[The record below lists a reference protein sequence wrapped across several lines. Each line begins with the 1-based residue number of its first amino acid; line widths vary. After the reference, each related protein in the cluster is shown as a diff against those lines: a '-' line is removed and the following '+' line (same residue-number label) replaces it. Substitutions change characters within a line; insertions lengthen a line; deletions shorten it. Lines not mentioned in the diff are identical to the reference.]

1 MDKNIVKEFFNKQAA
16 DWDSHSV
23 RNEDIIS
30 EIMENCHFEEG
41 MTVLDIAC
49 GTGVL
54 FQDYI
59 DRGAEYIAGV
69 DMSEEMVKIAQEK
82 FPDVDVMCTDGERL
96 DLGEAFDL
104 VMVYNAYAHFND
116 PEGLMDTL
124 VRSVKPGGRVSIA
137 NDTGREELNKYHEE
151 KAALVS
157 KQLPEAA
164 QLAAMLEPYFT
175 METVID
181 DGRMYQV
188 VGVRKNRR
196 YEENK
201 IFTSA
206 QQAELGTKKV
216 AVVGCGGLGG
226 YAIEMLA
233 RTGVGHIVICD
244 GDTFCESNLNRQIL
258 CTEGSMG
265 LPKVLMADS
274 RLAVVNSTI
283 QMTAYQNFLDENNGA
298 QILEGCDV
306 VIDALDSVSGK
317 LMLQKVCKELE
328 IPMVH
333 GAIDGWFGQVTT
345 IMPGNDTLSVIYKE
359 GAEVSGEGGSPAF
372 TPAVVAGMQVSEA
385 LKVLLGSEDI
395 LMRKIM
401 YIDLLSN
408 AAEKVEL

>member
-1 MDKNIVKEFFNKQAA
+1 MDKNIVKEFFNKQAE
-16 DWDSHSV
+16 DWDSRCV
-23 RNEDIIS
+23 RKEDILS
-30 EIMENCHFEEG
+30 DIMANCHFEEG

-59 DRGAEYIAGV
+59 DRGAEYIAAV

-82 FPDVDVMCTDGERL
+82 FPDADVMCTDGERL

-124 VRSVKPGGRVSIA
+124 IRSTKPGGRVSIA
-137 NDTGREELNKYHEE
+137 NDLGREALNRHHEE

-157 KQLPEAA
+157 KQLPEAKE
-164 QLAAMLEPYFT
+164 LAAMLEPYFT
-175 METVID
+175 IETVID
-181 DGRMYQV
+181 DERMYQV

-196 YEENK
+196 YEENR
-201 IFTSA
+201 IFTAA
-206 QQAELGTKKV
+206 QQTELGNKKA

-233 RTGVGHIVICD
+233 RTGVGHIVCCD
-244 GDTFCESNLNRQIL
+244 GDNFCESNLNRQIL

-283 QMTAYQNFLDENNGA
+283 QMTAYQNYLDENNGA

-306 VIDALDSVSGK
+306 VIDALDSPKSK
-317 LMLQKVCKELE
+317 LMLQKVCKDLG

-345 IMPGNDTLSVIYKE
+345 IIPGSDTLNDVYKE
-359 GAEVSGEGGSPAF
+359 AEASSEGGNTSF

-385 LKVLLGSEDI
+385 LKVLTGNKEI
-395 LMRKIM
+395 LDRKVL
-401 YIDLLSN
+401 YIDLLTN
-408 AAEKVEL
+408 ETKKVEL

>member
-1 MDKNIVKEFFNKQAA
+1 MDKNVVKEFFNKQAA

-23 RNEDIIS
+23 RNEEIIS
-30 EIMENCHFEEG
+30 EIMANCRFEEG

-59 DRGAEYIAGV
+59 DRGAEYIAAV

-116 PEGLMDTL
+116 PDGLMDTL
-124 VRSVKPGGRVSIA
+124 IRSVKPGGRVSIA
-137 NDTGREELNKYHEE
+137 NDCGRVFLNKHHEE
-151 KAALVS
+151 KAAIVS

-164 QLAAMLEPYFT
+164 EVAAMLEPYFT
-175 METVID
+175 IETVID
-181 DGRMYQV
+181 DERMYQI

-196 YEENK
+196 YEENR
-201 IFTSA
+201 IFTA
-206 QQAELGTKKV
+206 EQQAYIGTKKV
-216 AVVGCGGLGG
+216 GVAGCGGLGG

-233 RTGVGHIVICD
+233 RTGVGHIVCCD

-265 LPKVLMADS
+265 LPKVIMADS
-274 RLAVVNSTI
+274 RLAVINSTI
-283 QMTAYQNFLDENNGA
+283 QMTAYQNYVDENNGA
-298 QILEGCDV
+298 QIFEGCDV
-306 VIDALDSVSGK
+306 VIDALDSPEAK
-317 LMLQKVCKELE
+317 LMLQKVCKELG

-345 IMPGNDTLSVIYKE
+345 VMPGSDTLNEIYKE
-359 GAEVSGEGGSPAF
+359 TEVSKEGGNPAF
-372 TPAVVAGMQVSEA
+372 TPAVVAGMQISEA
-385 LKVLLGSEDI
+385 LKVLIGSEDI
-395 LMRKIM
+395 LDRKVL
-401 YIDLLSN
+401 YIDLLTS
-408 AAEKVEL
+408 ETKKVQL

>member
-1 MDKNIVKEFFNKQAA
+1 MDKNVVKEFFNKQAA
-16 DWDSHSV
+16 DWDNHCI
-23 RNEDIIS
+23 RKEDIIS

-69 DMSEEMVKIAQEK
+69 DMAEEMVKIAQEK

-104 VMVYNAYAHFND
+104 VMVYNAYPHFND

-137 NDTGREELNKYHEE
+137 NDLGREALNRHHEE
-151 KAALVS
+151 RAALVS
-157 KQLPEAA
+157 KQLPEAKE
-164 QLAAMLEPYFT
+164 LAAMLESYFT
-175 METVID
+175 IETVID
-181 DGRMYQV
+181 DERMYQV

-201 IFTSA
+201 IFTGA
-206 QQAELGTKKV
+206 QQAAIGTKKV

-233 RTGVGHIVICD
+233 RTGVGHIVCCD
-244 GDTFCESNLNRQIL
+244 GDVFCESNLNRQIL

-274 RLAVVNSTI
+274 RLAVVNSTV
-283 QMTAYQNFLDENNGA
+283 QMTAYQNFLDESNAA

-306 VIDALDSVSGK
+306 VIDALDSVKGK

-333 GAIDGWFGQVTT
+333 GAIGGWFGQVTT
-345 IMPGNDTLSVIYKE
+345 IMPGNDTLNLIYKD
-359 GAEVSGEGGSPAF
+359 GAEVSDEAGNPAF

-385 LKVLLGSEDI
+385 LKVLIGSEDI
-395 LMRKIM
+395 LMRKVM
-401 YIDLLSN
+401 YIDLLTN